1 MVARLFHVIPLL
13 ASLSFHEDLDIKVK
27 QISAVKSPFSCIHLG
42 KQRLRLWIGTLD
54 LDDLESEIKLVPSHS
69 PQSTHTYTR
78 DLSWSDQ
85 RPCHTSGST
94 SWWTVPAILVSPE
107 TQILVMTD
115 EEDGWEGQPKSAQCS
130 KWRTTVCVAD
140 THRIHV
146 WDIYANIKGVYWW

>member
-1 MVARLFHVIPLL
+1 MVARLFYVIPLL

-54 LDDLESEIKLVPSHS
+54 LDDLDRIRNKADSCWFHLIPQT
-69 PQSTHTYTR
+69 QSTHIYIIYTR
-78 DLSWSDQ
+78 DFSCFDQ

-107 TQILVMTD
+107 THILVGKVRPVSPMLEMKD
-115 EEDGWEGQPKSAQCS
+115 NCLCCRYPL
-130 KWRTTVCVAD
+130 V
-140 THRIHV
+140 I
-146 WDIYANIKGVYWW
+146 